1 MLFTASAI
9 VIVWGVAH
17 IAIPTKSIVR
27 GFGPISSDNRRII
40 LMEWLMEG
48 VLLIFLGVL
57 VALVRALVSADEVGP
72 AIVYRTSAV
81 ALFVMAGISTLTG
94 ARTSIG
100 PMRLCPAIFV
110 VAAILFLLPTLA

>member
-27 GFGPISSDNRRII
+27 GFGPM
-40 LMEWLMEG
+40 MEWLMEG